1 MPSPERGQGMRRREF
16 LGALGGAAAWS
27 TVARAQERMRR
38 VGILM
43 GYAEGDPEAQQRVT
57 ILRQALENLGW
68 TNDRNVQFEIR
79 WAEANP
85 ERRRTQAVEMAKG
98 KPDVIVANT
107 APVAAALKQA
117 TTTIPIV
124 LAAGADPVVSGLVAN
139 LSRPGGNIT
148 GFTVT
153 EPSLGGKWLELLK
166 ELSPSMSRAGVVHDP
181 ANPARS
187 QYTHSIQTMNAK
199 IKTDL
204 RQLDVR
210 DGSGISKAID
220 EFAHSAVGGAVGALL
235 ILPGA
240 ATGVYRRNIIEAAN
254 RNRLPAIYPTRF
266 YAVDGGLASYG
277 ADYQDVFRRSAS
289 YVDRILR
296 GENAGDLPIQLPTKF
311 ELVVNL
317 KTAKAMGLKISE
329 SFLLRADEVIE

>member
-1 MPSPERGQGMRRREF
+1 
-16 LGALGGAAAWS
+16 
-27 TVARAQERMRR
+27 
-38 VGILM
+38 
-43 GYAEGDPEAQQRVT
+43 
-57 ILRQALENLGW
+57 
-68 TNDRNVQFEIR
+68 
-79 WAEANP
+79 
-85 ERRRTQAVEMAKG
+85 MAKG

-220 EFAHSAVGGAVGALL
+220 EFAHSAW
-235 ILPGA
+235 
-240 ATGVYRRNIIEAAN
+240 
-254 RNRLPAIYPTRF
+254 
-266 YAVDGGLASYG
+266 
-277 ADYQDVFRRSAS
+277 
-289 YVDRILR
+289 
-296 GENAGDLPIQLPTKF
+296 
-311 ELVVNL
+311 VVPW
-317 KTAKAMGLKISE
+317 
-329 SFLLRADEVIE
+329 VHY

>member
-1 MPSPERGQGMRRREF
+1 MRRREF

-153 EPSLGGKWLELLK
+153 EPSL
-166 ELSPSMSRAGVVHDP
+166 AV
-181 ANPARS
+181 
-187 QYTHSIQTMNAK
+187 
-199 IKTDL
+199 
-204 RQLDVR
+204 
-210 DGSGISKAID
+210 SG
-220 EFAHSAVGGAVGALL
+220 L
-235 ILPGA
+235 
-240 ATGVYRRNIIEAAN
+240 NC
-254 RNRLPAIYPTRF
+254 
-266 YAVDGGLASYG
+266 
-277 ADYQDVFRRSAS
+277 
-289 YVDRILR
+289 
-296 GENAGDLPIQLPTKF
+296 
-311 ELVVNL
+311 
-317 KTAKAMGLKISE
+317 
-329 SFLLRADEVIE
+329 